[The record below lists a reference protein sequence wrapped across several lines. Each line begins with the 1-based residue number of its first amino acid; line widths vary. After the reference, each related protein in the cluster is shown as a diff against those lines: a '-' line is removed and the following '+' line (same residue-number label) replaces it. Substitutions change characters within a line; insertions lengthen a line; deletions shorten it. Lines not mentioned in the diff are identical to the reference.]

1 MVYNTHNYLS
11 LVRKFTTFSCICY
24 SHRNLKK
31 CRKVYSRLQPQN
43 GLHITKIFVFYLF
56 KVHIFWGH
64 KILRNLHLTFV
75 LVKSK
80 VKISQNFVA
89 FSEHMNFT
97 MWLQFCWPRY
107 YQILSKIM
115 QLILDALYELQ
126 THLPKKCCQQKAV
139 CKLTQWDFYIG
150 QPLTK

>member
-1 MVYNTHNYLS
+1 M
-11 LVRKFTTFSCICY
+11 
-24 SHRNLKK
+24 
-31 CRKVYSRLQPQN
+31 
-43 GLHITKIFVFYLF
+43 
-56 KVHIFWGH
+56 
-64 KILRNLHLTFV
+64 RNLHLTFV
-75 LVKSK
+75 LVKIK

-115 QLILDALYELQ
+115 QLILDALYVLQ